1 MASHLL
7 WTGVAAAL
15 VASLGAAPRP
25 AWATDYKS
33 IGPDPAILYDAPT
46 TRGRKLFVA
55 PRGMPVEVVVA
66 QSDWIRVRDQS
77 GDLSWVERKALVD
90 KRTVIATA
98 GAAAHAGPDETTPVV
113 FRVQQGVVLDLLE
126 APSNGYAH
134 VRHRDGASGWLRLTD
149 LWGT

>member
-1 MASHLL
+1 MASRLL
-7 WTGVAAAL
+7 WTGVAALL

-25 AWATDYKS
+25 ARATDYKS

-77 GDLSWVERKALVD
+77 GDLSWVEWKALVD

>member
-1 MASHLL
+1 LLGLSAASRV
-7 WTGVAAAL
+7 T
-15 VASLGAAPRP
+15 
-25 AWATDYKS
+25 WATDYKS

-66 QSDWIRVRDQS
+66 QPDWIRVRDQS
-77 GDLSWVERKALVD
+77 GDLSWVERKSLVD

-98 GAAAHAGPDETTPVV
+98 GTAAHAGPDETTPVV